1 MKRWKKLS
9 AFLLAAVLALGVL
22 TACGQQMVRTEDF
35 VHMVQRN
42 LQRAN
47 ASSTDGRSGLNLKV
61 KAGEDYRK
69 EADALLNKYVEAYEA
84 WRAKDPVLEKDKP
97 DLWKI
102 WNELDWNAP
111 GYVIRTYA
119 SKGKS
124 DLNAIQRDLND
135 VAYGMADDLWWYAYR
150 NDDTAE
156 KTITVAEKEVNGWYY
171 LVAVSKVNAPEAQPW

>member
-22 TACGQQMVRTEDF
+22 AACGQQMVRTEDF

-42 LQRAN
+42 LQKV
-47 ASSTDGRSGLNLKV
+47 SSSGYSGLNLTV

-69 EADALLNKYVEAYEA
+69 EADALLNEYVKDYEA
-84 WRAKDPVLEKDKP
+84 WRAEDPVLKKKEPDIDKIQ
-97 DLWKI
+97 D
-102 WNELDWNAP
+102 ELGLSDRE
-111 GYVIRTYA
+111 YVITAYA

-124 DLNAIQRDLND
+124 NLNAIQRDLND

-171 LVAVSKVNAPEAQPW
+171 LVAVSKVKVSEPQPW

>member
-22 TACGQQMVRTEDF
+22 AACGQQMVRTEDF

-42 LQRAN
+42 LQWVSAW
-47 ASSTDGRSGLNLKV
+47 STDGKSGLNLKV

-69 EADALLNKYVEAYEA
+69 EADTLLNEYVKDYEA
-84 WRAKDPVLEKDKP
+84 WRAKDPILEDEEP
-97 DLWKI
+97 DI
-102 WNELDWNAP
+102 DEIQDELDWNDP
-111 GYVIRTYA
+111 GYVIWAYA

-124 DLNAIQRDLND
+124 DLTKIQNDLD
-135 VAYGMADDLWWYAYR
+135 RVSWRMADELWETAYR
-150 NDDTAE
+150 YDDTTE

-171 LVAVSKVNAPEAQPW
+171 LVAVSKVKVPEPQPW

>member
-22 TACGQQMVRTEDF
+22 AACGQQMVRTEDF

-42 LQRAN
+42 LQWADAR
-47 ASSTDGRSGLNLKV
+47 STDGKSGLNLKV

-69 EADALLNKYVEAYEA
+69 EADALLNEYVKDYEA
-84 WRAKDPVLEKDKP
+84 WRAEDPILDDKEP
-97 DLWKI
+97 DI
-102 WNELDWNAP
+102 DEIQDELDLNDP
-111 GYVIRTYA
+111 GYVIWAYA

-124 DLNAIQRDLND
+124 DLTAIQLDLDNK
-135 VAYGMADDLWWYAYR
+135 ARKMAKGLWKTAYR
-150 NDDTAE
+150 YNDTTE

-171 LVAVSKVNAPEAQPW
+171 LVAVSKVKVPEPQPW

>member
-42 LQRAN
+42 LRWVGS
-47 ASSTDGRSGLNLKV
+47 SSTGGQSGLNLKV

-84 WRAKDPVLEKDKP
+84 WRAMDPIP
-97 DLWKI
+97 DDDEPNI
-102 WNELDWNAP
+102 WEIQDELDLSDRE
-111 GYVIRTYA
+111 YVIWGYA

-124 DLNAIQRDLND
+124 DLTAIQCDLD
-135 VAYGMADDLWWYAYR
+135 DEAYGMADGLWWMAYR
-150 NDDTAE
+150 NNDTTE

-171 LVAVSKVNAPEAQPW
+171 LVAVSKVKVSEPQP

>member
-42 LQRAN
+42 LQKV
-47 ASSTDGRSGLNLKV
+47 SSSGYSGLNLKV

-84 WRAKDPVLEKDKP
+84 WRAEDPVLKDAEP
-97 DLWKI
+97 DI
-102 WNELDWNAP
+102 DEIQDELGLSNRE
-111 GYVIRTYA
+111 YVIAAYA

-124 DLNAIQRDLND
+124 NLTMIQDDLN
-135 VAYGMADDLWWYAYR
+135 WYAESMAGMLWRKAYR
-150 NDDTAE
+150 YDDTTE

-171 LVAVSKVNAPEAQPW
+171 LVAVSKVNVPEPRP

>member
-42 LQRAN
+42 LQKVS
-47 ASSTDGRSGLNLKV
+47 ASSTDGQSGLNLKV

-84 WRAKDPVLEKDKP
+84 WRAEDPILDDDEP
-97 DLWKI
+97 DI
-102 WNELDWNAP
+102 WGIQNELDLNDP
-111 GYVIRTYA
+111 GYVIAAYA

-124 DLNAIQRDLND
+124 NLTMIQMDLDR
-135 VAYGMADDLWWYAYR
+135 VSWHMADDLWEKAYR
-150 NDDTAE
+150 YDDTAE

-171 LVAVSKVNAPEAQPW
+171 LVAVSKVKVPEAQPW

>member
-22 TACGQQMVRTEDF
+22 AACGQQMVRTEDF

-42 LQRAN
+42 LQKV
-47 ASSTDGRSGLNLKV
+47 SSSGYSGLNLKV

-84 WRAKDPVLEKDKP
+84 WRAEDPILDDDEP
-97 DLWKI
+97 DI
-102 WNELDWNAP
+102 WGIQNELDLNDP
-111 GYVIRTYA
+111 GYVIAAYA

-124 DLNAIQRDLND
+124 NLTMIQDDLN
-135 VAYGMADDLWWYAYR
+135 WYAESMAGMLWRKAYR
-150 NDDTAE
+150 YDDTTE

-171 LVAVSKVNAPEAQPW
+171 LVAVSKVNVPEPRP

>member
-22 TACGQQMVRTEDF
+22 AACGQQMVRTEDF

-42 LQRAN
+42 LQKAS

-69 EADALLNKYVEAYEA
+69 EADALLNEYVKDYEA
-84 WRAKDPVLEKDKP
+84 WRAEDPILDDDEPVFYMIQD
-97 DLWKI
+97 
-102 WNELDWNAP
+102 ELGLSDG
-111 GYVIRTYA
+111 GYVIAAYA

-124 DLNAIQRDLND
+124 DLTAIQHDLDDRAND
-135 VAYGMADDLWWYAYR
+135 MADDLWWMAYR
-150 NDDTAE
+150 NNDTTE

-171 LVAVSKVNAPEAQPW
+171 LVAVSKVKVSEPQP

>member
-42 LQRAN
+42 LQKV
-47 ASSTDGRSGLNLKV
+47 SVPSTGGQSGLNLKV

-84 WRAKDPVLEKDKP
+84 WRAEDPIRHDKEP
-97 DLWKI
+97 DI
-102 WNELDWNAP
+102 DEIQDELGLSDRE
-111 GYVIRTYA
+111 YVIRAYA

-124 DLNAIQRDLND
+124 DLTAIQLDLD
-135 VAYGMADDLWWYAYR
+135 DKARKMAKALWKTAYR
-150 NDDTAE
+150 YDDTTE

-171 LVAVSKVNAPEAQPW
+171 LVAVSKVKVPDTMPW

>member
-42 LQRAN
+42 LQWAN
-47 ASSTDGRSGLNLKV
+47 ARLTDGKSGLNLKV

-84 WRAKDPVLEKDKP
+84 WRAEDPIP
-97 DLWKI
+97 DDDEPDIDEIRK
-102 WNELDWNAP
+102 ELDWNDP
-111 GYVIRTYA
+111 GYVIWAYA

-124 DLNAIQRDLND
+124 NLTVIQNDLDR
-135 VAYGMADDLWWYAYR
+135 VSWRMADELWKTAYR
-150 NDDTAE
+150 CGDTTE

-171 LVAVSKVNAPEAQPW
+171 LVAVSKVNVPEPRP

>member
-42 LQRAN
+42 LWWVGS
-47 ASSTDGRSGLNLKV
+47 SSTGGQSGLNLKV

-84 WRAKDPVLEKDKP
+84 WRAKDPVLEDDEP
-97 DLWKI
+97 NLWEI
-102 WNELDWNAP
+102 WNELDWNDP
-111 GYVIRTYA
+111 GYVIAAYA

-124 DLNAIQRDLND
+124 NLTAIQCDLD
-135 VAYGMADDLWWYAYR
+135 DEAYGMADNLWWYAYR

-171 LVAVSKVNAPEAQPW
+171 LVAVSKVKVSEPQPW

>member
-42 LQRAN
+42 LQWVS
-47 ASSTDGRSGLNLKV
+47 ASSTDGKSGLNLKV

-84 WRAKDPVLEKDKP
+84 WRAEDPILDDDEP
-97 DLWKI
+97 SFWEI
-102 WNELDWNAP
+102 WDELDWNDG
-111 GYVIRTYA
+111 GYVLRAYA

-124 DLNAIQRDLND
+124 DLTAIQTDLD
-135 VAYGMADDLWWYAYR
+135 RQSYFMAGNLWQMAYR
-150 NDDTAE
+150 YGDTTE

-171 LVAVSKVNAPEAQPW
+171 LVAVSKVKVPEPRPW

>member
-22 TACGQQMVRTEDF
+22 AACGQQMVRTEDF

-42 LQRAN
+42 LQKV
-47 ASSTDGRSGLNLKV
+47 SSSGYSGLNLKV

-84 WRAKDPVLEKDKP
+84 WRAEDPILDDKEP
-97 DLWKI
+97 DI
-102 WNELDWNAP
+102 DEIQDELDLNDP
-111 GYVIRTYA
+111 GYVIWAYA

-124 DLNAIQRDLND
+124 DLTAIQLDLD
-135 VAYGMADDLWWYAYR
+135 TKARKMAKGLWKTAYR
-150 NDDTAE
+150 YDDTTE

-171 LVAVSKVNAPEAQPW
+171 LVAVSKVKVPEPQP

>member
-1 MKRWKKLS
+1 MKRWEKLS

-42 LQRAN
+42 LQGAS
-47 ASSTDGRSGLNLKV
+47 ASSTDGKSGLNLKV

-69 EADALLNKYVEAYEA
+69 EADALLNEYVKDYEA
-84 WRAKDPVLEKDKP
+84 WRAENPVLRNEEP
-97 DLWKI
+97 DFWEIRK
-102 WNELDWNAP
+102 ELDLNGP
-111 GYVIRTYA
+111 EYVITAYA

-124 DLNAIQRDLND
+124 NLTMIQLDLDDKARDMAEKLWYT
-135 VAYGMADDLWWYAYR
+135 AYGW
-150 NDDTAE
+150 NDTAE

-171 LVAVSKVNAPEAQPW
+171 LVAVSKVKVPDARPW

>member
-22 TACGQQMVRTEDF
+22 AACGQQMVWTEDF

-42 LQRAN
+42 LQWAD
-47 ASSTDGRSGLNLKV
+47 ASSTDGKSGLNLKV

-69 EADALLNKYVEAYEA
+69 EADALLNEYVKDYEA
-84 WRAKDPVLEKDKP
+84 WRAEDPVLKGAEP
-97 DLWKI
+97 SGWEI
-102 WNELDWNAP
+102 WDELDWNDP
-111 GYVIRTYA
+111 GYVIWAYA

-124 DLNAIQRDLND
+124 DLTAIQCDLDNEAGD
-135 VAYGMADDLWWYAYR
+135 MAGELWQKAYR

-171 LVAVSKVNAPEAQPW
+171 LVAVSKVNVPSDTRP

>member
-42 LQRAN
+42 LQGVS

-84 WRAKDPVLEKDKP
+84 WRAMDPIP
-97 DLWKI
+97 DDDEPNI
-102 WNELDWNAP
+102 WEIWDELDWNDP
-111 GYVIRTYA
+111 GYVIWAYA

-124 DLNAIQRDLND
+124 DLTAIQLDLD
-135 VAYGMADDLWWYAYR
+135 TKARKMAKGLWKTAYR
-150 NDDTAE
+150 YNDTTE

-171 LVAVSKVNAPEAQPW
+171 LVAVSKVKVSEPQPW

>member
-22 TACGQQMVRTEDF
+22 AACGQQMVWTEDF

-42 LQRAN
+42 LQWVSAW
-47 ASSTDGRSGLNLKV
+47 STDGKSGLNLKV

-84 WRAKDPVLEKDKP
+84 WRAEDPVLKKKEP
-97 DLWKI
+97 DIDEI
-102 WNELDWNAP
+102 WNELGLSDRE
-111 GYVIRTYA
+111 YVIAVYA

-124 DLNAIQRDLND
+124 DLTAIQTDLD
-135 VAYGMADDLWWYAYR
+135 QQAYFMAGNLWRKAYR

-156 KTITVAEKEVNGWYY
+156 KMITVAEKEVNGWYY
-171 LVAVSKVNAPEAQPW
+171 LVAVSKVKVPDAQP

>member
-22 TACGQQMVRTEDF
+22 TACGQRMVRTEDF

-124 DLNAIQRDLND
+124 NLNAIQRDLND

-150 NDDTAE
+150 NEDTAE

>member
-22 TACGQQMVRTEDF
+22 AACGQQMVRTEDF

-42 LQRAN
+42 LQRAG
-47 ASSTDGRSGLNLKV
+47 ASSTDGKSGLNLKV

-69 EADALLNKYVEAYEA
+69 EADALLNEYVKDYEA
-84 WRAKDPVLEKDKP
+84 WRAKDPILEDEEP
-97 DLWKI
+97 DI
-102 WNELDWNAP
+102 DEIQDELDLNDP
-111 GYVIRTYA
+111 GYVIWAYA

-124 DLNAIQRDLND
+124 DLTAIQLDLD
-135 VAYGMADDLWWYAYR
+135 TKARKMAKALWKTAYR
-150 NDDTAE
+150 YNDTTE

-171 LVAVSKVNAPEAQPW
+171 LVAVSKVNVPDARPW

>member
-42 LQRAN
+42 LQKV
-47 ASSTDGRSGLNLKV
+47 SSSGYSGLNLKV

-84 WRAKDPVLEKDKP
+84 WRAEDPIP
-97 DLWKI
+97 DDDEPDIDEIRK
-102 WNELDWNAP
+102 ELDWNDP
-111 GYVIRTYA
+111 GYVIAAYA

-124 DLNAIQRDLND
+124 NLTMIQDDLN
-135 VAYGMADDLWWYAYR
+135 WYAESMAGMLWRKAYR
-150 NDDTAE
+150 YDDTTE

-171 LVAVSKVNAPEAQPW
+171 LVAVSKVNVPEPRP

>member
-42 LQRAN
+42 LKRVS
-47 ASSTDGRSGLNLKV
+47 ASSTDGKSGLNLKV

-84 WRAKDPVLEKDKP
+84 WRAKDPILDDDEPKFWRI
-97 DLWKI
+97 L
-102 WNELDWNAP
+102 NELDWNDP
-111 GYVIRTYA
+111 GYMVRAYA

-124 DLNAIQRDLND
+124 NLTMIQCDLDD
-135 VAYGMADDLWWYAYR
+135 EAYGMAKDLWYSAYGWK
-150 NDDTAE
+150 DTAE

-171 LVAVSKVNAPEAQPW
+171 LVAVSKVKVPEAQPW

>member
-22 TACGQQMVRTEDF
+22 AACGQQMVRTEDF

-42 LQRAN
+42 LQKV
-47 ASSTDGRSGLNLKV
+47 SSSGYSGLNLKV

-84 WRAKDPVLEKDKP
+84 WRAEDPILDDDEP
-97 DLWKI
+97 DI
-102 WNELDWNAP
+102 WGIQNELDLNDP
-111 GYVIRTYA
+111 GYVIAAYA

-124 DLNAIQRDLND
+124 DLTAIQLDLD
-135 VAYGMADDLWWYAYR
+135 DKARKMAKALWKTAYR
-150 NDDTAE
+150 YDDTAE

-171 LVAVSKVNAPEAQPW
+171 LVAVSKVKVPEPQP

>member
-42 LQRAN
+42 LQWTN
-47 ASSTDGRSGLNLKV
+47 ASSTDGQSGLNLKV

-84 WRAKDPVLEKDKP
+84 WRAEDSVLEDDEPK
-97 DLWKI
+97 LRRI
-102 WNELDWNAP
+102 LNELDLNNG
-111 GYVIRTYA
+111 GYVVRAYA

-124 DLNAIQRDLND
+124 NLTAIQYELDD
-135 VAYGMADDLWWYAYR
+135 KAYGMADDLWWMAYR
-150 NDDTAE
+150 NNDTTE

-171 LVAVSKVNAPEAQPW
+171 LVAVSKVKVSEPQPW

>member
-42 LQRAN
+42 LQKV
-47 ASSTDGRSGLNLKV
+47 SSSGYSGLNLKV

-84 WRAKDPVLEKDKP
+84 WRAEDPIP
-97 DLWKI
+97 DDDEPDIDEIRK
-102 WNELDWNAP
+102 ELDWNDP
-111 GYVIRTYA
+111 GYVIAAYA

-124 DLNAIQRDLND
+124 NLTMIQDDLDR
-135 VAYGMADDLWWYAYR
+135 VSWHMADDLWEKAYR
-150 NDDTAE
+150 YDDTAE

-171 LVAVSKVNAPEAQPW
+171 LVAVSKVNVPEPRP